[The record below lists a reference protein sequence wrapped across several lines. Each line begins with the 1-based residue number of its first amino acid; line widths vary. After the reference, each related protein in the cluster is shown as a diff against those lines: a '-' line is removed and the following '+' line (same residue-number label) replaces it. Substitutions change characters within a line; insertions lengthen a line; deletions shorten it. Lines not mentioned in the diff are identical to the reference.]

1 MLMCYALSYACACFY
16 VLLMFYVFVVS
27 QRVKMRGT
35 RRSARLTG
43 VPPVSEGTA
52 ARPPALPRARSHRSS
67 REGTSRDPRRSSD
80 ESRRGVSRGG
90 RSVEER
96 GVMEEDQS
104 RDVSMGVG
112 RSEEG
117 MGES

>member
-1 MLMCYALSYACACFY
+1 
-16 VLLMFYVFVVS
+16 
-27 QRVKMRGT
+27 MRGT

-43 VPPVSEGTA
+43 VPPGSEGTA

-80 ESRRGVSRGG
+80 ESRRGVDRGG
-90 RSVEER
+90 RSEEER
-96 GVMEEDQS
+96 EAMDVGQS
-104 RDVSMGVG
+104 RDESMGIG

-117 MGES
+117 MGESLGGTQV

>member
-1 MLMCYALSYACACFY
+1 
-16 VLLMFYVFVVS
+16 
-27 QRVKMRGT
+27 MRGT

-96 GVMEEDQS
+96 GVREEDQS
-104 RDVSMGVG
+104 RDASMGVG

-117 MGES
+117 MGESLGGVQASGFGYPPFL